1 MKQVRAFDPSK
12 AGNVRGYCLR
22 NVRLGYGIAP
32 KYDSAWIAWQNTD
45 QHTNAIPTGVDVPV
59 YFWWGKY
66 GHIGVRLANGTFWT
80 DGKVY
85 SSLTRYRLLHPAVV
99 YRGWST
105 KVNDVTVIKY
115 EAPTPPKFKM
125 PKVGSKVQ
133 LIPKD
138 KRSTFKAGT
147 TKVAGTI
154 NVKDNTYV
162 YLVRGYDKKYPNRI
176 LINSASAGGNG
187 VALSLYYFSGQRI
200 KGWVQI

>member
-1 MKQVRAFDPSK
+1 MYKQLKKFDQSK

-32 KYDSAWIAWQNTD
+32 KYDSAWIAWQNSP

-66 GHIGVRLANGTFWT
+66 GHIGVRLANGKFWT

-105 KVNDVTVIKY
+105 KVNDVAVIKY

-125 PKVGSKVQ
+125 PKVGSSVTLDKVS
-133 LIPKD
+133 
-138 KRSTFKAGT
+138 RSTFRNGT
-147 TKVAGTI
+147 TTVAGQI
-154 NVKDNTYV
+154 KNPKNWV
-162 YLVRGYDKKYPNRI
+162 YKVRGYDKKYPNRI
-176 LINSASAGGNG
+176 IINTASGGGAG
-187 VALSLYYFSGQRI
+187 VALALYYTNSKRI
-200 KGWVQI
+200 EGWK